1 MRVLFLC
8 EVNARTAAFGEVCE
22 FIVYCDTVCFKREKF
37 ARLLYIVIQF
47 VLKGRSVRVYCIL

>member
-22 FIVYCDTVCFKREKF
+22 FIVYCDTVCFKREKCVGV
-37 ARLLYIVIQF
+37 LYVVSICFKREKCMGV
-47 VLKGRSVRVYCIL
+47 